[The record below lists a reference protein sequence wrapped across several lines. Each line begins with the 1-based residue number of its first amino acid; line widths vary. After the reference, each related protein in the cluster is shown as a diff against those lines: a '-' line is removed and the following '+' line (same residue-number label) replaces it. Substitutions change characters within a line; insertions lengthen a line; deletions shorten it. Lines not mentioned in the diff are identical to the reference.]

1 MTKDRLQDC
10 AQPSVSGNGTIMKI
24 PMLLA
29 HIAHI
34 HAGAGFF
41 LILFALCLSLALIFV
56 GGSKTKHK

>member
-1 MTKDRLQDC
+1 
-10 AQPSVSGNGTIMKI
+10 MKI

-29 HIAHI
+29 YIAHI

-56 GGSKTKHK
+56 GGSKTKDK